1 MRSRSSGSKPG
12 RPNGRPPADPG
23 PATAP
28 DSREP
33 GSRFLL
39 CPLFMNS
46 GLSLQS
52 KAYLALL
59 VLAFIWGYNW
69 VAMRIAVQYAGP
81 AYFAALRLTFS
92 GIGLFGL
99 LLLLKRPLKPAE
111 IRDTALSGTFQLA
124 GFYGLS
130 AWAMVSGGAGKTA
143 VLAYGMPFWAIML
156 AWPVLGEKLRRL
168 QWLSVALALAGL
180 FCILIPLSTSEGL
193 FSKGLA
199 LLSGISWAVG
209 VVISKGL
216 QKRAKVDLLS
226 YTTWQTLFACVPIAP
241 FVVFGPA
248 GSINWSFPLVA
259 ALLYC
264 VVPGSIVA
272 WLIWFYALSRLPAG
286 SVVLCALATPII
298 GVLFAWIQMGERPSA
313 IEGFGMM
320 LVVIALSIN
329 AFQELKGE
337 RSR

>member
-1 MRSRSSGSKPG
+1 
-12 RPNGRPPADPG
+12 
-23 PATAP
+23 
-28 DSREP
+28 
-33 GSRFLL
+33 
-39 CPLFMNS
+39 MNS
-46 GLSLQS
+46 RLSLQA

-81 AYFAALRLTFS
+81 LYFAALRLTLS

-99 LLLLKRPLKPAE
+99 LLWLKKPLKPVE
-111 IRDTALSGTFQLA
+111 IRSTALSGAFQLA

-143 VLAYGMPFWAIML
+143 VLAYGMPFWVISL
-156 AWPVLGEKLRRL
+156 ASPVLGEKLRKL
-168 QWLSVALALAGL
+168 QWLCVALALAGL
-180 FCILIPLSTSEGL
+180 FCILMPLSMSEEL

-199 LLSGISWAVG
+199 LLSGMSWAVG

-226 YTTWQTLFACVPIAP
+226 FTTWQTLFACIPIAP
-241 FVVFGPA
+241 FVIFGPA
-248 GSINWSFPLVA
+248 ESINWSFPLVA
-259 ALLYC
+259 ALFYS

-286 SVVLCALATPII
+286 SVGLCALATPII
-298 GVLFAWIQMGERPSA
+298 GVLSAWLQMGERPSA
-313 IEGFGMM
+313 IEGIGMM
-320 LVVIALSIN
+320 LVVIALAMN
-329 AFQELKGE
+329 ALQAFQGGE
-337 RSR
+337 